1 MSDRKPPSRPPSR
14 PLLRLAGRLPW
25 LVAGIAALL
34 LLLAGGWAEARR
46 PGGGHGYS
54 GSSRS
59 GGGHLALASNRPGGG
74 HTFSGSSRP
83 GGGHTF
89 RGSSPSFRPSS
100 PRIGGGPVFFGP
112 GCGGFGCFT
121 LVLLIIVVL
130 IILYLINKGRRG
142 GPPAPPSGGGPP
154 EPPGPPT
161 PQSTRD
167 LDAIRGLDPEF
178 SVVLF
183 EDFAYALYAKAHES
197 RADRQQLDALAPY
210 LSAEARAELASRPP
224 AGVPVAAVVIGAMRA
239 VDLRL
244 PVLPGV
250 PFPPDLAAPAAG
262 PGAAGAPGAPAPFPP
277 SPPGGQPTGAARPQV
292 LVVLEFESNL
302 TVGAGTGEATQYV
315 RERWHLVRDAGV
327 RSRPPEAV
335 RSFHCPNCGAPFSP
349 GAAGDRCEY
358 CGEVVSGG
366 RFDWSVIA
374 TQPLEIESRPPALT
388 GTVAEVGTDWPT
400 ITHPML
406 AERWAELEQADPASG
421 AQQLAA
427 RLQLIYNELNPAWT
441 ALDLAPVRGYVSDGL
456 FDYLQYWIAAYQR
469 QGLRNQLRDMR
480 LTRWQLVKVVRDKH
494 FDAVTFRIWG
504 SGRDFTVLQDT
515 GEVVGGNPNA
525 DRDYSEYWTL
535 IRGAG
540 VRGAPRTDKNCPNCA
555 APLEVNMAGEC
566 NHCGAKITSG
576 EFDWVLSKIEQ
587 DESYTG

>member
-1 MSDRKPPSRPPSR
+1 MNDRQPPSR
-14 PLLRLAGRLPW
+14 PLIRPA
-25 LVAGIAALL
+25 AIAALL
-34 LLLAGGWAEARR
+34 VLLAAGWAEARR

-59 GGGHLALASNRPGGG
+59 GGSHLALASSRPGGG

-89 RGSSPSFRPSS
+89 SGRGSSPSFRPST

-130 IILYLINKGRRG
+130 VVLYLINKSRGGG
-142 GPPAPPSGGGPP
+142 GPPAPPTGGGPP
-154 EPPGPPT
+154 EPPGPP
-161 PQSTRD
+161 PTRD
-167 LDAIRGLDPEF
+167 LDAIRSLDPEF

-183 EDFAYALYAKAHES
+183 EDFAYALYARAHQA

-224 AGVPVAAVVIGAMRA
+224 AGVPVVAVVVGAMRA
-239 VDLRL
+239 IDLRL
-244 PVLPGV
+244 PGPPGLTVPPGV
-250 PFPPDLAAPAAG
+250 PDVPDV
-262 PGAAGAPGAPAPFPP
+262 PGVPGAPAPPADPAGPAPP
-277 SPPGGQPTGAARPQV
+277 ATSASAAARPQV
-292 LVVLEFESNL
+292 VVVLEFESNL

-315 RERWHLVRDAGV
+315 RERWRLVRDAGV
-327 RSRPPEAV
+327 RTRPPEAV

-366 RFDWSVIA
+366 RFDWSVVA
-374 TQPLEIESRPPALT
+374 TQPLEIEARPPALT

-406 AERWAELEQADPASG
+406 GERWAELQQADPASG

-427 RLQLIYNELNPAWT
+427 RLQLIYDQLNPAWT

-456 FDYLQYWIAAYQR
+456 YDYLQYWIAAYR
-469 QGLRNQLRDMR
+469 HQGLRNQLRDMR
-480 LTRWQLVKVVRDKH
+480 LTRWQLVKVIRDQH
-494 FDAVTFRIWG
+494 FDAITFRIWG
-504 SGRDFTVLQDT
+504 SGRDFTVRQDT
-515 GEVVGGNPNA
+515 GEVVGGNPDA

-540 VRGAPRTDKNCPNCA
+540 VRGAPRTDKNCPNCG